1 MRGLTVRVLATVA
14 ALAFVAAWA
23 ADLLSGRLGGPLLA
37 LPVLSGVGLLV
48 FAGVLLIMGL
58 RVRRLR
64 DGDRELS
71 MDRSWGTITAALA
84 QAAAILGGL
93 TLGWHAM
100 LVVDQAVLVPLRS
113 DQGPLW
119 GCLFQVGVGAV
130 LIVIGWI
137 VERFCR
143 IPPDDPEAEE
153 AGQTRPGTAPEGG
166 LARGGG

>member
-1 MRGLTVRVLATVA
+1 MKGLTIRVLAIVA
-14 ALAFVAAWA
+14 ALSFVAAWA
-23 ADLLSGRLGGPLLA
+23 ADLLSDRLNGPLLA
-37 LPVLSGVGLLV
+37 LPLLSGIGLIV

-64 DGDRELS
+64 DGDREMT

-84 QAAAILGGL
+84 QAAAILGAL

-100 LVVDQAVLVPLRS
+100 LSVDQATLVTLRS

-119 GCLFQVGVGAV
+119 LCLFQAGAGAV
-130 LIVIGWI
+130 LIAIGWL
-137 VERFCR
+137 VEWFCR

-153 AGQTRPGTAPEGG
+153 AGETRPGPAHEGG
-166 LARGGG
+166 LARGRD